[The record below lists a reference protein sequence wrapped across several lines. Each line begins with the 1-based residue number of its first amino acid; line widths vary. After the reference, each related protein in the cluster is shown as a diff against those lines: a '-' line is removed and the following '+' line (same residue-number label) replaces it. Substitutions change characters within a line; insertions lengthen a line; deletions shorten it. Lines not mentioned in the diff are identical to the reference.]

1 MQIGR
6 NNLLILATFVA
17 ATLAPAAAQIAPP
30 SNKAKAKSDPERL
43 ICRTT
48 VKTGTLAG
56 RERQCFT
63 RAQWDEIASHAH
75 RRGLEL
81 QEGLRT
87 RPCGDGSLCQGGE

>member
-1 MQIGR
+1 MGSTK
-6 NNLLILATFVA
+6 TFLCLGAVVA
-17 ATLAPAAAQIAPP
+17 MALAPAMAQENRP
-30 SNKAKAKSDPERL
+30 SSRAKAKADPERL
-43 ICRTT
+43 ICRST
-48 VKTGTLAG
+48 VKTGTLAS

-87 RPCGDGSLCQGGE
+87 RPCGDPSAGGC